1 VKITFIAYDQCAL
14 SGILSLIDGFTI
26 ANLWHSKLI
35 NDSGKILPDPPE
47 ALLKSDTS
55 LAQPDRG
62 SASSCATISASVSPL
77 SEALFETEI
86 VSRDGRAVNA
96 NNGMTIQP
104 HRAMEAVEQTDVVL
118 IPAYIL
124 SDDIQPE
131 PDILDWIVRRYK
143 SGSSVGALCTGTFML
158 AMTGLLD
165 GKQATT
171 NWQLVRRFKRRFPD
185 VNLRPDQILTVDDNL
200 ICSGAVTSIYHLGL
214 YLIEKYG
221 SSQLASICSKSFL
234 IDPGRQSQ
242 LPYTTADFVKKHG
255 DRDIT
260 RAQQLM
266 EQKYAESISMDD
278 VAWHVGLSPRHFKRR
293 FKSATG
299 ETPLSYLQQIRIEAA
314 KKRLETTNDN
324 INEITWQI
332 GYEDISTFRR
342 LFKKHTALSPKEY
355 RERFMSL
362 RNLHMVRSRSG
373 QVADSSNN
381 SYGELPT
388 SGIPMTS
395 RSGQVVD
402 SSNNRSSHE
411 NTLL

>member
-1 VKITFIAYDQCAL
+1 MKITFIAYDQCAL

-26 ANLWHSKLI
+26 ANLWHSKLL
-35 NDSGKILPDPPE
+35 NDSGKILPGTPE
-47 ALLKSDTS
+47 TLLKPDTG
-55 LAQPDRG
+55 LAQHDRG
-62 SASSCATISASVSPL
+62 STSSCATISASVSPL
-77 SEALFETEI
+77 PEALFETEI
-86 VSRDGRAVNA
+86 VSRDGRPVKA

-104 HRAMEAVEQTDVVL
+104 DRAMDSVDHTDVVL

-124 SDDIQPE
+124 SDDIKPE
-131 PDILDWIVRRYK
+131 PFSDILDWIVRRYQ

-171 NWQLVRRFKRRFPD
+171 NWQLVRRFKRRFPE
-185 VNLRPDQILTVDDNL
+185 VNLRPDQILTVDANL

-221 SSQLASICSKSFL
+221 SSQLASICSKAFL

-314 KKRLETTNDN
+314 KKRLETTDDN

-373 QVADSSNN
+373 QV
-381 SYGELPT
+381 
-388 SGIPMTS
+388 
-395 RSGQVVD
+395 VD